1 MSEEAAPAALM
12 ERLASHFTG
21 LPAGAAPDQG
31 RAEEVTETGEVVET
45 EVVDDGFDVLDWEGQ
60 SLRIPKTLKEAAM
73 RHEDY
78 TRKTQEVG
86 EQRKSL
92 EQVQSIAELQ
102 RHENNFM
109 RSVEPERQE
118 LYMIDQYLKQFSTL
132 NWSQMSTEEIMRHRI
147 EMDTAKDRRT
157 AVADSINGKQRKFMD
172 ELQSK
177 LGQLRGKSRELA
189 SKSIQGYSEETE
201 KTIRE
206 FAKSEGL
213 ADREID
219 NVLLDPRSV
228 KILWKASQFDKIKA
242 GTAKAGETAE
252 RVLRPGTAART
263 MPKEVVDKL
272 NLGKKLA
279 AAKGKGSQAVANVI
293 EDKLARGLF
302 KGHK

>member
-1 MSEEAAPAALM
+1 MSEQAPAALM
-12 ERLASHFTG
+12 ERLAGHFSG
-21 LPAGAAPDQG
+21 LPQGAAPEQG
-31 RAEEVTETGEVVET
+31 QETEAVAETTEENT

-78 TRKTQEVG
+78 TRKTQEIG

-102 RHENNFM
+102 RQEHEFVK
-109 RSVEPERQE
+109 SVENERHE
-118 LYMIDQYLKQFSTL
+118 LYMIDQYLKQFSSL
-132 NWSQMSTEEIMRHRI
+132 NWSTMNTEEIMRHRI
-147 EMDTAKDRRT
+147 EMDNAKDRRA
-157 AVADSINGKQRKFMD
+157 AVADAMNGKQRKFME

-177 LGQLRGKSRELA
+177 LGELRGKTRELS
-189 SKSIQGYSEETE
+189 SKSIQGFSEETE
-201 KTIRE
+201 KTIRD

-242 GTAKAGETAE
+242 GTAKAGETAD
-252 RVLRPGTAART
+252 RVLRPGTAERR
-263 MPKEVVDKL
+263 MPKETIDKL
-272 NLGKKLA
+272 NFGKKLT
-279 AAKGKGSQAVANVI
+279 AAKGKSSQAVANVI